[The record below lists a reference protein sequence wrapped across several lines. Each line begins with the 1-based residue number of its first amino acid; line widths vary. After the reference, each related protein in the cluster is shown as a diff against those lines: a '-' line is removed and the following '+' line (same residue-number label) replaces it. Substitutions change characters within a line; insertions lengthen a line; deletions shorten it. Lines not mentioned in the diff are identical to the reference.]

1 MKIHIYEGKSSLNST
16 PKARYVKLENL
27 PQVAPKTMVARAKDF
42 YERMRRR
49 RTVRDF
55 SDKAIPQ
62 EVIEYAI
69 RTAGSAP
76 SGANKQPWSFVA
88 ISDPSLKTQIRIE
101 AEKEEKEFYAGKAG
115 KEWLRD
121 LAHLGTDEHKPFLE
135 TAPWLI
141 VVFQK
146 NYDIDPQTRN
156 RSKNY
161 YIHESVGLACGLLI
175 ASLHQAGLA
184 TLTHTPSP
192 MNFLRDLLGRPK
204 NERAVMI
211 VVAGYAAKDVMV
223 PDITRKALE
232 EIAVF
237 KTT

>member
-1 MKIHIYEGKSSLNST
+1 MEE
-16 PKARYVKLENL
+16 R
-27 PQVAPKTMVARAKDF
+27 ARAF
-42 YERMRRR
+42 YEDMRLR

-55 SDKAIPQ
+55 SNQAIPQ
-62 EVIEYAI
+62 KIIKYAI

-76 SGANKQPWSFVA
+76 SGANKQPWFFVA
-88 ISDPSLKTQIRIE
+88 VSDPALKEKIRSE
-101 AEKEEKEFYAGKAG
+101 AEKEEKAFYAGKAG

-121 LAHLGTDEHKPFLE
+121 LEHLGTDEHKPFLE

-141 VVFQK
+141 VVFQQ
-146 NYDIDPQTRN
+146 NYGLDPDTGK

-175 ASLHQAGLA
+175 AALHHAGLA

-192 MNFLRDLLGRPK
+192 MVFLRDLLGRPK

-211 VVAGYAAKDVMV
+211 IVAGYPDDHAMV
-223 PDITRKALE
+223 PDIKRKELG
-232 EIAVF
+232 EIADF
-237 KTT
+237 KTGPQTTGS

>member
-1 MKIHIYEGKSSLNST
+1 MQSIPHAHFV
-16 PKARYVKLENL
+16 PLEK
-27 PQVAPKTMVARAKDF
+27 PPHRDVQTMEERARAF
-42 YERMRRR
+42 YEEMRSR
-49 RTVRDF
+49 RTVREF
-55 SDKAIPQ
+55 SDTAIPQ
-62 EVIEYAI
+62 KIIEYAI

-76 SGANKQPWSFVA
+76 SGANKQPWFFVA
-88 ISDPSLKTQIRIE
+88 INDSKTKEKIRIA
-101 AEKEEKEFYAGKAG
+101 AEKEEKAFYAGKAG
-115 KEWLRD
+115 EEWLRD

-141 VVFQK
+141 VVFQQ
-146 NYDIDPQTRN
+146 NYAINPDTGK

-175 ASLHQAGLA
+175 ASLHHAGLA

-192 MNFLRDLLGRPK
+192 MNFLRDLLSRPK

-211 VVAGYAAKDVMV
+211 IVAGYPDDHAMV

-232 EIAVF
+232 EIAEF
-237 KTT
+237 K

>member
-1 MKIHIYEGKSSLNST
+1 ME
-16 PKARYVKLENL
+16 
-27 PQVAPKTMVARAKDF
+27 ARARAF
-42 YERMRRR
+42 YEDMRSR

-55 SDKAIPQ
+55 SNAAIPQ
-62 EVIEYAI
+62 KIIEYAI
-69 RTAGSAP
+69 CTAGSAP
-76 SGANKQPWSFVA
+76 SGANKQPWYFVA
-88 ISDPSLKTQIRIE
+88 INDSATKAKIRIA
-101 AEKEEKEFYAGKAG
+101 AEKEEKAFYAGKAG
-115 KEWLRD
+115 QEWLRD

-141 VVFQK
+141 VVFQQ
-146 NYDIDPQTRN
+146 NYAIDPDTGK

-175 ASLHQAGLA
+175 ASLHHAGLA

-211 VVAGYAAKDVMV
+211 IVAGYPDDHAMV
-223 PDITRKALE
+223 PDITRKALA
-232 EIAVF
+232 EIAEF

>member
-1 MKIHIYEGKSSLNST
+1 MEE
-16 PKARYVKLENL
+16 R
-27 PQVAPKTMVARAKDF
+27 ARAF
-42 YERMRRR
+42 YEEMRSR
-49 RTVRDF
+49 RTVREF
-55 SDKAIPQ
+55 SDTAIPQ
-62 EVIEYAI
+62 KIIEYAI

-76 SGANKQPWSFVA
+76 SGANKQPWFFVA
-88 ISDPSLKTQIRIE
+88 INDSKTKEKIRIA
-101 AEKEEKEFYAGKAG
+101 AEKEEKAFYAGKAG
-115 KEWLRD
+115 EEWLRD
-121 LAHLGTDEHKPFLE
+121 LAHLGTDERKPFLE

-141 VVFQK
+141 VVFQQ
-146 NYDIDPQTRN
+146 NYAINPDTGK

-175 ASLHQAGLA
+175 ASLHHAGLA

-211 VVAGYAAKDVMV
+211 IVAGYPDDHAMV

-232 EIAVF
+232 EIAEF
-237 KTT
+237 K

>member
-1 MKIHIYEGKSSLNST
+1 MSSKHKAYFIPLDAPGHIDT
-16 PKARYVKLENL
+16 
-27 PQVAPKTMVARAKDF
+27 KTMEIRAHDF
-42 YERMRRR
+42 FSQMKNR

-55 SDKAIPQ
+55 SPAAIPQ
-62 EVIEYAI
+62 KIIEYAI

-76 SGANKQPWSFVA
+76 SGANKQPWRFVA
-88 ISDPSLKTQIRIE
+88 VSDPALKAQIRAA
-101 AEKEEKEFYAGKAG
+101 AEKEEKIFYAGKAG

-121 LAHLGTDEHKPFLE
+121 LEHLGTDEHKPFLK

-141 VVFQK
+141 VVFQQ
-146 NYDIDPQTRN
+146 NYEIDPQTKK

-175 ASLHQAGLA
+175 AALHNAGLA

-192 MNFLRDLLGRPK
+192 MGFLRDLLGRPK

-211 VVAGYAAKDVMV
+211 VVAGYPAKEAMV
-223 PDITRKALE
+223 PDIKRKALE
-232 EIAVF
+232 DIATF
-237 KTT
+237 KR

>member
-1 MKIHIYEGKSSLNST
+1 MHST
-16 PKARYVKLENL
+16 PPAGYIPYQAAPHNDDKSMREKAQAFNEHM
-27 PQVAPKTMVARAKDF
+27 QA
-42 YERMRRR
+42 R

-55 SDKAIPQ
+55 STQAIPRD
-62 EVIEYAI
+62 VIEYAI

-76 SGANKQPWSFVA
+76 SGANKQPWHFVA
-88 ISDPSLKTQIRIE
+88 ISNADLKSQIRDA

-121 LAHLGTDEHKPFLE
+121 LEHLGTDEHKPFLD

-141 VVFQK
+141 VVFQE
-146 NYDIDPQTRN
+146 NYALDPTTGK

-175 ASLHQAGLA
+175 AALHNAGLA

-192 MNFLRDLLGRPK
+192 MGFLRDLLGRPK

-211 VVAGYAAKDVMV
+211 VVAGYPDDHAMV
-223 PDITRKALE
+223 PDIHRKALA
-232 EIAVF
+232 EIADF
-237 KTT
+237 KI

>member
-1 MKIHIYEGKSSLNST
+1 MSST
-16 PKARYVKLENL
+16 PSAEFIPL
-27 PQVAPKTMVARAKDF
+27 PKMDTCDDETMVTQAREFFQHMQK
-42 YERMRRR
+42 R

-55 SDKAIPQ
+55 SSQAIPQ
-62 EVIEYAI
+62 EVIEYAL

-76 SGANKQPWSFVA
+76 SGANKQPWFFVA
-88 ISDPSLKTQIRIE
+88 ISDPTIKAQIRSA
-101 AEKEEKEFYAGKAG
+101 AEKEEKAFYAGKAG
-115 KEWLRD
+115 KEWLLD
-121 LAHLGTDEHKPFLE
+121 LEHLGTDEHKPFLE

-141 VVFQK
+141 VVFQQ
-146 NYDIDPQTRN
+146 NYALDPDTGE

-175 ASLHQAGLA
+175 ASLHTAGLA

-211 VVAGYAAKDVMV
+211 IVAGHPDDHAMV
-223 PDITRKALE
+223 PDITRKALA
-232 EIAVF
+232 EIADF
-237 KTT
+237 KS

>member
-1 MKIHIYEGKSSLNST
+1 MCSKHKAQFVPLNGVE
-16 PKARYVKLENL
+16 P
-27 PQVAPKTMVARAKDF
+27 PDMHTMETRAQTF
-42 YERMRRR
+42 FAHMQTR

-55 SDKAIPQ
+55 SPRVIPQ
-62 EVIEYAI
+62 KIIEYAI

-76 SGANKQPWSFVA
+76 SGANKQPWCFVA
-88 ISDPSLKTQIRIE
+88 ISDPALKTQIRVE
-101 AEKEEKEFYAGKAG
+101 AEKEEKIFYAGKAG

-121 LAHLGTDEHKPFLE
+121 LEHLGTDEHKPFLE

-141 VVFQK
+141 VVFQQ
-146 NYDIDPQTRN
+146 NYGIDKQTGKRT
-156 RSKNY
+156 KNY

-175 ASLHQAGLA
+175 ASLHTAGLA

-192 MNFLRDLLGRPK
+192 MNFLRDLLDRPK

-211 VVAGYAAKDVMV
+211 VVAGHADKNAMV

-232 EIAVF
+232 DVAIF
-237 KTT
+237 KV